1 MTAPDF
7 DALIERLSMVRV
19 AYALAAER
27 DHDMQIGNSDVS
39 MQSKMF
45 ADAAAALVQL
55 REENAR
61 LTQIVDLARPPEG
74 KVEIG
79 AMVSQIAP
87 KELIEQ
93 ALHIVRAERDAAFA
107 LLRVCK
113 DSVHPDT
120 KIVIEAL
127 IT

>member
-1 MTAPDF
+1 
-7 DALIERLSMVRV
+7 
-19 AYALAAER
+19 
-27 DHDMQIGNSDVS
+27 
-39 MQSKMF
+39 
-45 ADAAAALVQL
+45 
-55 REENAR
+55 
-61 LTQIVDLARPPEG
+61 
-74 KVEIG
+74 
-79 AMVSQIAP
+79 MVSQIAP

>member
-1 MTAPDF
+1 MTIPD
-7 DALIERLSMVRV
+7 DLIERLNGYNPPDRTVPEQRQM
-19 AYALAAER
+19 AQ
-27 DHDMQIGNSDVS
+27 DI
-39 MQSKMF
+39 

-55 REENAR
+55 RDSEA
-61 LTQIVDLARPPEG
+61 LARD
-74 KVEIG
+74 EI
-79 AMVSQIAP
+79 AVQ
-87 KELIEQ
+87 LIE
-93 ALHIVRAERDAAFA
+93 IERIRAERDAAFA